1 MIERAETAHQRAK
14 AIDSVLGSERTLD
27 LSGVWV
33 SARTD
38 RKMRNTGDPNR
49 QPSQAKTQG
58 DKGVPESRGSR
69 KGVRGAG
76 STDEGGDN
84 PSEGS
89 GPASVTVAV
98 EGKRE
103 GMPTTAKRPTD
114 KVRKLR
120 RSLWASAKRNRTR
133 RFHALYGQIHRSD
146 VLWEAWRRVR
156 GNRGACGVDG
166 QTIKAI
172 ESEGV
177 GRFLKGI
184 QTKLKSGTY
193 RPSLVKRRYIPKSDG
208 KQRPLGIPTVRDRV
222 AQMAAK
228 LVVEPIFEADFL
240 PCSYGFRP
248 KRNATQA
255 LEAIREAGNSGHNFV
270 VDGDIQAYFDSID
283 QSRLMELAAKR
294 ISDRRVLKL
303 IRKWLKAGVMEDGA
317 IRETLAGTPQGGVI
331 SPLLANIYLHE
342 LDRAWGL
349 EHKSLGTLVRYAD
362 DFVVMCHERSQANE
376 ARRVV
381 EKMLAGL
388 GLKLH
393 PEKTKVVGL
402 KYGKESFTFLGCV
415 IRKCRM
421 IPDRPNRH
429 FMNRR
434 PGPRAM
440 NNLRQRVHELT
451 AVRGNRARNLPELIH
466 GLNPVLRGWG
476 SYFRSGNADHN
487 FHHMDDYV
495 YRRLC
500 QWLKR
505 RGGQRSRFRSAD
517 WPRERFYGSVYGLH
531 RLRGTV
537 SYPAQALPLRPS
549 VSCMRETRTYSLKG
563 RLENRV
569 LA

>member
-1 MIERAETAHQRAK
+1 MAARAE
-14 AIDSVLGSERTLD
+14 
-27 LSGVWV
+27 
-33 SARTD
+33 

-49 QPSQAKTQG
+49 RPSQAKTRG
-58 DKGVPESRGSR
+58 YNGKTEGRGSR

-76 STDEGGDN
+76 STDEGGHDK
-84 PSEGS
+84 PPEGRS
-89 GPASVTVAV
+89 PASVTTDV

-103 GMPTTAKRPTD
+103 GMPTTANDPAG

-120 RSLWASAKRNRTR
+120 VSLWVSAKRSKTR

-156 GNRGACGVDG
+156 SNRGACGVDG

-172 ESEGV
+172 EEQGV
-177 GRFLKGI
+177 GRFLKGM
-184 QTKLKSGTY
+184 QAALKAGRY
-193 RPSLVKRRYIPKSDG
+193 RPSLVRRRYIPKSDG

-222 AQMAAK
+222 VQMATK

-255 LEAIREAGNSGHNFV
+255 LEAIREAGNSGHNYV
-270 VDGDIQAYFDSID
+270 VDGDIRAYFDSID
-283 QSRLMELAAKR
+283 QSKLMELVAKR

-303 IRKWLKAGVMEDGA
+303 MRKWLKAGVLEDGT

-342 LDRAWGL
+342 LDRTWEQ
-349 EHKSLGTLVRYAD
+349 EHKNLGILVRYAD
-362 DFVVMCHERSQANE
+362 DFVVMCREGWQANK
-376 ARRVV
+376 ARGVV
-381 EKMLAGL
+381 EQKLAGL
-388 GLKLH
+388 GLELH
-393 PEKTKVVGL
+393 PDKTKVVGL
-402 KYGKESFTFLGCV
+402 KYGKGSFTFLGCV
-415 IRKCRM
+415 IRKCRA
-421 IPDRPNRH
+421 IPVRPNRH

-440 NNLRQRVHELT
+440 NNLRRRIHELT
-451 AVRGNRARNLPELIH
+451 AVRGNRARNLPEVIR
-466 GLNPVLRGWG
+466 GLNPVIRGWG
-476 SYFRSGNADHN
+476 NYFRSGNADQSFN
-487 FHHMDDYV
+487 GMDGYV

-505 RGGQRSRFRSAD
+505 RGGQRSRFRYAD
-517 WPRERFYGSVYGLH
+517 WPQERLYGSAYGLH
-531 RLRGTV
+531 RLQGTV

-549 VSCMRETRTYSLKG
+549 VSCMRENRTYSLKG
-563 RLENRV
+563 RSENRV